1 MDFSSAEDLEKA
13 LQMNGKKLMGLEIK
27 LEKAKSK
34 EAIKENKKGMAHNSE
49 NLWMSEKLQ
58 WGLEVLLIAALL
70 LSHGRSACF
79 GLCVINSF

>member
-34 EAIKENKKGMAHNSE
+34 EAIKENKKGMAHN
-49 NLWMSEKLQ
+49 
-58 WGLEVLLIAALL
+58 
-70 LSHGRSACF
+70 
-79 GLCVINSF
+79 